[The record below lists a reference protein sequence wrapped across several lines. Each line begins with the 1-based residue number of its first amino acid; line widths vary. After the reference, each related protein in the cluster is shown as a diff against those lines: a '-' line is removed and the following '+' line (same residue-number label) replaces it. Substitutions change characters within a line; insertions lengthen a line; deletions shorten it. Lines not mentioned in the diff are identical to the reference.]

1 MEAGARNPEDKMIRT
16 VMGTW
21 LHTTAI
27 CALLLAGGCTI
38 QKAPTRSESAGTGKI
53 FVSAEDPYQHSLRGG
68 LIYLDGILQAG
79 KTTPDTIEADV
90 GNRWIKVEFPAFF
103 PDSQMVNVQKGALHT
118 LAFILDPVNPDVGSA
133 IVTAQDSSSG
143 LPISGG
149 VIFLDGSA
157 TNYITPDTL
166 TNLPVGIHTIGVGKI
181 GYNYKETSVDIAAG
195 INADVQLQLGSVAW
209 NGIRILSTV
218 DSTRICIDDRLLP
231 NTTPWVVAG
240 IPDGLHTFSGYREG
254 YATSAPS
261 LVTADLFTYGHQ
273 EITLTLEPW
282 PAGIGYNEG
291 KLAPGFSL
299 PSDAGDTVAFGGY
312 RGRVT
317 LVTFWF
323 RDCVPCM
330 EELPDI
336 QQVYAELGAQ
346 GFRVLGV
353 NLGAADNMQ
362 DLQEVRQLL
371 NLTFVLLLDQNYA
384 VTQAYGAV
392 QFPTNVLVNPS
403 GVVDWYTRSLVYSEL
418 YARVQA
424 LLNP

>member
-1 MEAGARNPEDKMIRT
+1 MIRT
-16 VMGTW
+16 V
-21 LHTTAI
+21 LRILLLPAPI
-27 CALLLAGGCTI
+27 CALLLTTGCTI
-38 QKAPTRSESAGTGKI
+38 QKAPTRSAAAGMGKI

-68 LIYLDGILQAG
+68 LIYLDGVLQTG
-79 KTTPDTIEADV
+79 KTTPDTLQAEA

-103 PDSQMVNVQKGALHT
+103 PDSQMVNVQKDSLHALA
-118 LAFILDPVNPDVGSA
+118 LILDPINPDVGSA

-143 LPISGG
+143 IPINGG
-149 VIFLDGSA
+149 IIFLDSAA
-157 TNYITPDTL
+157 TNYTTPDTL
-166 TNLPVGIHTIGVGKI
+166 NNLPVGVHTIGVGKI
-181 GYNYKETSVDIAAG
+181 GYNYKETTVDIAAG
-195 INADVQLQLGSVAW
+195 INTEVHLQMGAVAW
-209 NGIRILSTV
+209 NGIRILSSV
-218 DSTRICIDDRLLP
+218 DSTRICIDDRLSPDLA
-231 NTTPWVVAG
+231 PWMASG
-240 IPDGLHTFSGYREG
+240 ISDGWHTFSGYREG
-254 YATSAPS
+254 YATQTPI
-261 LVTADLFTYGHQ
+261 LILNNLFIMYGHH
-273 EITLTLEPW
+273 EITLNLELW
-282 PAGIGYNEG
+282 PAGIGFNEG

-336 QQVYAELGAQ
+336 QQVYSELGPQ

-384 VTQAYGAV
+384 VTQAYGVV
-392 QFPTNVLVNPS
+392 QFPTNVLVKPS